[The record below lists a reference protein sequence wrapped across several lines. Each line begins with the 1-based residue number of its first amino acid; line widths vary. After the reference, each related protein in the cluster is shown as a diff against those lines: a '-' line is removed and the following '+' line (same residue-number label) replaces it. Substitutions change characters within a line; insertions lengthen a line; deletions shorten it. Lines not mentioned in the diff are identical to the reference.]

1 MDSEVLHQSP
11 VHAAA
16 RRPSVLVVEKDPDVR
31 GQSVHHLTEFGFEVR
46 AVTNGEAAIEVLD
59 SAEPIDLVFTD
70 VIMPGGITGFGVA
83 DAAVARRPGIKIMF
97 ITGYQG
103 TGTPHGH
110 LRHRGAPLL
119 PKPYTRTELAAAV
132 HAVMKAR

>member
-1 MDSEVLHQSP
+1 MNSEFVRQSL
-11 VHAAA
+11 AQDAG
-16 RRPSVLVVEKDPDVR
+16 RRPSVLVVEKDADVR

-46 AVTNGEAAIEVLD
+46 AVTNGEAALEVLD
-59 SAEPIDLVFTD
+59 SEAPLDLVFTD

-97 ITGYQG
+97 ITGYHG
-103 TGTPHGH
+103 TGTPHGA

-119 PKPYTRTELAAAV
+119 GKPYTRKELAAAV
-132 HAVMKAR
+132 QAVLEPS